1 MLPVPGDHWRRIYA
15 QHIER
20 AQSMVVQ
27 WCYPVSNI
35 IGAKERWQW
44 FFPRKAPTIGLVIV
58 SGYIILDFRS
68 LTLLESLR
76 LS

>member
-1 MLPVPGDHWRRIYA
+1 MAPVPRDHWRRIYA

-35 IGAKERWQW
+35 IGAKELWLW
-44 FFPRKAPTIGLVIV
+44 FFPRKAPTMRLVIV
-58 SGYIILDFRS
+58 SAYISLDFRS

-76 LS
+76 VS